1 MFFKS
6 SSEKLITYEE
16 LMNSHFMRYPSSPK
30 WLYNMFNPVVVMIT
44 LAAAVIIAGKILNID
59 HALVAMITFITSWI
73 TYRRHTTYRLFVGH
87 GIGHIKKGKFSF
99 LKLPTTGMSIS
110 SIVMLLL
117 TISMI
122 IATFTKGFRTG
133 LQPDTVRSYQL
144 LSVSMFTAFAVSLL
158 TWRFRLFYETWYG
171 DEYKARLE
179 FKNKGY
185 GKIQIEKNIKELKRL
200 GILL

>member
-1 MFFKS
+1 V
-6 SSEKLITYEE
+6 T
-16 LMNSHFMRYPSSPK
+16 NA
-30 WLYNMFNPVVVMIT
+30 VMS
-44 LAAAVIIAGKILNID
+44 V
-59 HALVAMITFITSWI
+59 
-73 TYRRHTTYRLFVGH
+73 
-87 GIGHIKKGKFSF
+87 
-99 LKLPTTGMSIS
+99 S

-117 TISMI
+117 TISMVV
-122 IATFTKGFRTG
+122 ATFTKGFRTG

-144 LSVSMFTAFAVSLL
+144 LSVSMFTALFLSLL

-179 FKNKGY
+179 FKNKGC